1 MKNYAET
8 WIKRVITQKH
18 KNETEEGVVAFL
30 FNIVI
35 QVGEIITQVGNFSI
49 SSRNNSTTFART

>member
-30 FNIVI
+30 FNIAI

-49 SSRNNSTTFART
+49 